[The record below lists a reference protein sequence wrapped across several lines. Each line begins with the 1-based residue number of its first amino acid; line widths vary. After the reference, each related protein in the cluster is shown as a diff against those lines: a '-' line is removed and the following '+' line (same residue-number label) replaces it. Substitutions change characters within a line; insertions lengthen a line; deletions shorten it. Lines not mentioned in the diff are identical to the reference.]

1 MAGQKHAMA
10 VAAAPK
16 PLTVA
21 RRGTVTGQRNK
32 TFNCIVDESAL
43 IDGVVTESL
52 FQPWIRNNYIRVFV
66 PLQSTP
72 PQVTS

>member
-10 VAAAPK
+10 VATAPK

-21 RRGTVTGQRNK
+21 RRKTVTGPQNK

-43 IDGVVTESL
+43 MDGIVAEAL
-52 FQPWIRNNYIRVFV
+52 FQPWIRNNHIRIFV
-66 PLQSTP
+66 PLQSK
-72 PQVTS
+72 